1 MMNKEEIYSERY
13 WLNSEVY
20 NPYFG
25 KGIVVGFRQR
35 YKEAQVAFE
44 DITIWMNI
52 EELTKIKKVEPQKK
66 KDKAA
71 SKYTLS
77 RKKAKKIV
85 EALRLGVVPEAEIEE
100 YTVHRA
106 EEIKEIEKGFERA
119 ENEGGNSTIILG
131 EYGSGK
137 SHFLDLIRS
146 IALKKGFVV
155 AKAEMDAYEIRPHRP
170 KRLYRALMENIKW
183 QLNSSDT
190 RLRDFIQ
197 FASEKSDIL
206 SIMKDHKFF
215 YPLLKLVQQS
225 RSSINDLLWEWAEG
239 NEIRLDY
246 LRKNIR
252 CYTINSLPA
261 LYDSGYAAD
270 LYCYILTGLSY
281 MAKSIGFKGLVLL
294 IDEGESIYMV
304 NRYENE
310 KANNFIKGLILA
322 SSGNFKDSDLLFHSY
337 KRRTYPYSYREKSFL
352 YTIFAMTPRI
362 EDIDPPAWLSAAS
375 IIELSP
381 LDINDMQTLYN
392 RLIEIYKRAYSSFD
406 LNNSEDI
413 LPILYEL
420 WEGFSKDFIKFR
432 QCLKGLVEVLD
443 IKRHYPLAK
452 ILLGKDSLKEMFNN

>member
-1 MMNKEEIYSERY
+1 MNKEEIYSEKY

-25 KGIVVGFRQR
+25 KGIVIGFRQR

-52 EELTKIKKVEPQKK
+52 EELTKIKKIELQKK
-66 KDKAA
+66 NDKSA
-71 SKYTLS
+71 SKYILS
-77 RKKAKKIV
+77 KKKAKKII

-100 YTVHRA
+100 YTVHRS
-106 EEIKEIEKGFERA
+106 EEIKEIEKGFERV
-119 ENEGGNSTIILG
+119 ENEGGNSTIVLG

-183 QLNSSDT
+183 QLDSSET

-215 YPLLKLVQQS
+215 YPLLKMVLQS

-246 LRKNIR
+246 LKKNIK
-252 CYTINSLPA
+252 CYAINNLPA

-270 LYCYILTGLSY
+270 LYCYILSGLSY

-304 NRYENE
+304 NKYENE
-310 KANNFIKGLILA
+310 KANNFLKGLFLA

-337 KRRTYPYSYREKSFL
+337 KRRVYPYSYREKNYL
-352 YTIFAMTPRI
+352 YTIFAMTPRS
-362 EDIDPPAWLSAAS
+362 EDIDSPEWLSAAS

-381 LDINDMQTLYN
+381 LDINDMQNLYN
-392 RLIEIYKRAYSSFD
+392 RLLEIYKKAYSPFD

-413 LPILYEL
+413 LPILYRL
-420 WEGFSKDFIKFR
+420 WEGFSKDLLKFR
-432 QCLKGLVEVLD
+432 QCLKGLIETLD

-452 ILLGKDSLKEMFNN
+452 ISFGKDSLKEMFSN